1 MKGSIM
7 NACRSSALVLSLA
20 LCACWLQAEEATT
33 NSGGNY
39 ICKTDSLTPLHEL
52 LGKYRDKPFEIK
64 AIFPH
69 KNGHLGTYRPGDLLG
84 GGCLY
89 FSIGPAGIDGPGCYA
104 QEKPFSRGMP
114 IFAYVCILD
123 QGKVIDRIPFSKGCC
138 CGGLVP
144 YDVRVPTHAPGGRHE
159 IRVSWP
165 FPDKKVPERIFTF
178 DVENPDFGKPVADPD
193 VEALKQKFPAAT
205 VAVLQQGQACE
216 VLGLKSYQGV
226 ADTWLTSEAYGQG
239 LSYVLKTG
247 PYAFDHNALL
257 RFDLAAVPKG
267 AKIEAALLKLRS
279 FGGRGGENRALYR
292 LLRAW
297 EAGKGFNG
305 EIRDGLAVESHE
317 SGGLQPKP
325 GESSWWYSTRPTK
338 WGAAGAAKSGVDRSE
353 QPLATGRLVPDAN
366 PTPAK
371 DEFRTW
377 VAWDVT
383 AAAQDWMQKPESN
396 FGVVVDGKSGGGFCE
411 FLSSEA
417 SDLFGR
423 PKLIIIYRLEK

>member
-1 MKGSIM
+1 MKAYRSI
-7 NACRSSALVLSLA
+7 ALVFALT
-20 LCACWLQAEEATT
+20 LCACRLQAGEETVNPGENYTCTT
-33 NSGGNY
+33 DKG
-39 ICKTDSLTPLHEL
+39 TPLGEL
-52 LGKYRDKPFEIK
+52 LGKYRNKPFEIK
-64 AIFPH
+64 GIFPH

-89 FSIGPAGIDGPGCYA
+89 FSIGPVGIDGPGCYA
-104 QEKPFSRGMP
+104 QEKLFSREMP
-114 IFAYVCILD
+114 ILSYVCILD
-123 QGKVIDRIPFSKGCC
+123 RGQVIDRIPLNKGCC

-144 YDVRVPTHAPGGRHE
+144 YDVRVPSHAPTGRHE

-178 DVENPDFGKPVADPD
+178 DVENPDFGKPVVDPD
-193 VEALKQKFPAAT
+193 VAALKQKFPAAT
-205 VAVLQQGQACE
+205 VAVLQQGQPCE
-216 VLGLKSYQGV
+216 ALGLKSYQGV

-239 LSYVLKTG
+239 LSRVLKTG

-257 RFDLAAVPKG
+257 RFDLAAVPKD

-279 FGGRGGENRALYR
+279 FAGRGGQNMALYR

-297 EAGKGFNG
+297 GAGMGFNG
-305 EIRDGLAVESHE
+305 EIREGLAVESHDA
-317 SGGLQPKP
+317 GGKQPKT
-325 GESSWWYSTRPTK
+325 GESSWWYSTRPDK
-338 WGAAGAAKSGVDRSE
+338 WGAPGATKPGVDRSE
-353 QPLATGRLVPDAN
+353 QPLSTGRLVPDVN

-383 AAAQDWMQKPESN
+383 AAAQEWVQKPETN

-417 SDLFGR
+417 FDPFGR
-423 PKLIIIYRLEK
+423 PKLIILYRLEK